1 MLTQLPEF
9 GDRTLFMSDYL
20 CIKDYV
26 IQVDLRP
33 VQLKVSLDEGS
44 AISVNRVNVR
54 YCLFLGCS
62 STDQSVDLRRARS
75 IEERPK
81 HILAIAKKISRAPA
95 NDYAWAV
102 RKCVIDRQF
111 GNSGDSARIKQFAP
125 KEAPAGHKPRCS
137 SKSGQLEYAWLCSS
151 CTLYLTIQID
161 EEFGTR
167 VVRKLEAKNGSQSG
181 TLANDGTNTDIA

>member
-81 HILAIAKKISRAPA
+81 HILAIAKKILRAQA
-95 NDYAWAV
+95 ND
-102 RKCVIDRQF
+102 
-111 GNSGDSARIKQFAP
+111 
-125 KEAPAGHKPRCS
+125 
-137 SKSGQLEYAWLCSS
+137 
-151 CTLYLTIQID
+151 
-161 EEFGTR
+161 
-167 VVRKLEAKNGSQSG
+167 
-181 TLANDGTNTDIA
+181 